1 MNYGCC
7 FAPIKTVGQVV
18 VATANAYNK
27 IKQAYIKSTS
37 PSKQEIRTHDKKD
50 YTSRFPS
57 NQLIFH
63 QGCLDGIILR

>member
-37 PSKQEIRTHDKKD
+37 PSK
-50 YTSRFPS
+50 
-57 NQLIFH
+57 
-63 QGCLDGIILR
+63 